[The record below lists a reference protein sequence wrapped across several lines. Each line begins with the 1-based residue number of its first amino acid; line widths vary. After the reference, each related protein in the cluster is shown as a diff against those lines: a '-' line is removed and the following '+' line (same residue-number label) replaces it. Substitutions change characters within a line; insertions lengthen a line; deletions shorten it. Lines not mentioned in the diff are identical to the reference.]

1 MKMHVKIISLLCRQ
15 SLFSNFRVRLVVI
28 HQLDL
33 NAGYNVFFFFFFV
46 LSLLQNLMEKFVMW
60 NLLLSFSLI
69 KLARKRTSK
78 MV

>member
-1 MKMHVKIISLLCRQ
+1 MPAIM
-15 SLFSNFRVRLVVI
+15 FF
-28 HQLDL
+28 
-33 NAGYNVFFFFFFV
+33 FFFFFFV